1 MPSWQINDFLPKGN
15 RKKLSQW
22 PDLNLSSGSGS
33 LLRTSGA
40 RLEVLVLPI
49 PGQIVKELAGFVDFE
64 DEQKYKDSVKS
75 IADKYLRHR

>member
-1 MPSWQINDFLPKGN
+1 M
-15 RKKLSQW
+15 SQW
-22 PDLNLSSGSGS
+22 PDLYLSSGGGS

-40 RLEVLVLPI
+40 RLEVLVLSI